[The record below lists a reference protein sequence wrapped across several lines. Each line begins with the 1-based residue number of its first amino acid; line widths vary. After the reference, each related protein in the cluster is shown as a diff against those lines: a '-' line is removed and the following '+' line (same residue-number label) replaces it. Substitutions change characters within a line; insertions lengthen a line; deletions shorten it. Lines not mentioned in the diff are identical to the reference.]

1 MVISKGAVCMGKRG
15 EQRLEGRRRSSSV
28 ALLTFIVIIYKQN
41 NGLPLGTNGK
51 ETHFSVLLVLLNP
64 F

>member
-1 MVISKGAVCMGKRG
+1 MGKSAD
-15 EQRLEGRRRSSSV
+15 QRLEGRRRSSSV

-51 ETHFSVLLVLLNP
+51 ETHFSVLLVLLSP

>member
-1 MVISKGAVCMGKRG
+1 MGKSAD
-15 EQRLEGRRRSSSV
+15 QRLEGRRRSSSV